1 MSTLGDPQGPP
12 PRWRRD
18 IDSPSP
24 TAWGD
29 SLDRQGT
36 STSPIPGPNAV
47 ANKAARRAVGRAVPE
62 DLETVWDQVRRELRE
77 DVTDFTFHIWLEP
90 LELVH
95 RTSSTLWVKAP
106 GHIRTW
112 VRERHYEHLRR
123 AAQRVLGPAAT
134 VEVVDESWT
143 PKPARDEPA
152 AADPA
157 EATLNPKYTFGQFV
171 IGDGN
176 RLAHAAALA
185 VAEMPAHAYNPLFI
199 YGAPGLGK
207 THLLHAI
214 GNYIQL
220 YGNGLRVRYAT
231 VEEFTSD
238 FVRSLRV
245 GDTRSFRDRFRGADV
260 LLIDDVQFLAD
271 KVKTKEEFF
280 HTFNALYET
289 GRQLVLTSDRAPSD
303 HDEFE
308 ARLRERFVSGLVAD
322 LQPPELDVRMA
333 ILRKRARLDA
343 LHDIG
348 DDTLH
353 EIASRV
359 TASVRSL
366 EGALIR
372 VVAYAS
378 LRGEGPSPELARH
391 VLTSLYPQTTTSRGC
406 SLDAIQEAAAEEFGV
421 AHEDLLAHDRRP
433 AVAFARQVAMYLAR
447 ELTRESLPAIGER
460 FGGRNHTTVLHA
472 HRKIAADLEHD
483 AEVVHKVN
491 SLRRRLGDEPR

>member
-1 MSTLGDPQGPP
+1 VPEED
-12 PRWRRD
+12 
-18 IDSPSP
+18 
-24 TAWGD
+24 
-29 SLDRQGT
+29 LDR
-36 STSPIPGPNAV
+36 
-47 ANKAARRAVGRAVPE
+47 
-62 DLETVWDQVRRELRE
+62 LWDHVRRELRE

-95 RTSSTLWVKAP
+95 RSGSTLWIKAP

-112 VRERHYEHLRR
+112 VTERHHDHLRR
-123 AAQRVLGPAAT
+123 AVERALAQPAA
-134 VEVVDESWT
+134 VEVVDEAWT
-143 PKPARDEPA
+143 PMAPSSGTPEELTA
-152 AADPA
+152 A
-157 EATLNPKYTFGQFV
+157 ETLNPKYTFGQFV

-199 YGAPGLGK
+199 YGTPGLGK
-207 THLLHAI
+207 THLLQAI
-214 GNYIQL
+214 GNYVQI
-220 YGNGLRVRYAT
+220 YGAGLRVRYAT
-231 VEEFTSD
+231 VEDFTSD

-245 GDTRSFRDRFRGADV
+245 GDTSAFRERFRDIDV
-260 LLIDDVQFLAD
+260 LLLDDVQFLAD

-308 ARLRERFVSGLVAD
+308 ARLRERFASGLVAD

-333 ILRKRARLDA
+333 ILRKRAALDS
-343 LHDIG
+343 LHDVSEE
-348 DDTLH
+348 TLL

-359 TASVRSL
+359 TASIRSL

-378 LRGEGPSPELARH
+378 LRGEEPTPELARR
-391 VLTSLYPQTTTSRGC
+391 VLSSLYPHATQTDC
-406 SLDAIQEAAAEEFGV
+406 SLDAIQQAAAEEFGV
-421 AHEDLLAHDRRP
+421 TREALLAQDRRP

-447 ELTRESLPAIGER
+447 ELTQESLPAIGER
-460 FGGRNHTTVLHA
+460 FGGRNHSTVLHA
-472 HRKIAADLEHD
+472 HRKIAADLERD
-483 AEVVHKVN
+483 QKVVDRVGN
-491 SLRRRLGDEPR
+491 LRRRLGKEPR